1 VAVPRR
7 LFSDARFAIRAL
19 RRAPVVTT
27 AALLTL
33 ALGVG
38 LNTAIFS
45 VVQAVLVD
53 QLPYRSADRLV
64 AVSLE
69 SSDPRGRVPGWV
81 VDEWGRRGR
90 TMTRFAAYDDSQL
103 LLRDAGRTDVLRG
116 MRVSAGFF
124 DTLGVEVAAGRG
136 LRPEDDTP
144 RANVLVITHELWAS
158 RFGADAGVIGRVVDT
173 DGVPYRV
180 IGILPPGFQPL
191 RMSNAAERPQFFA
204 PLGLDP
210 ARVAARDTSDVR
222 VIGRL
227 APGATAAQAQSELG
241 AIARDLYRQ
250 STGQQAR
257 EVPIRVQPMLDRL
270 VGPIRFALWL
280 LLAAVSLVLLMACA
294 NVASLQL
301 VRATERTR
309 EFAVRGALGA
319 SRGTLAGQVMVESLL
334 IALLGGAA
342 GLLVAR
348 AALAAILHWAPKELA
363 RLDDV
368 RIDERVLLFTLSVS
382 VATAAISGLAPAWA
396 AARADVNDVLKRSA
410 GFAGRAFGKRLRGGL
425 VVVDIALA
433 FLLVLATGL
442 LGRSYG
448 KLLTLDAG
456 FDPGHVLTLTPVI
469 GSRPFTTSREG
480 LADYYRRLM
489 ERVVAVPGVSA
500 AGLISNV
507 PLSNIEP
514 APVRTDADAQLADA
528 DVPTADIFIAGGDYF
543 RALRI
548 PLRRG
553 RLIGD
558 RDGAPDAAAVVVSES
573 FAARRFTGDPIG
585 QRLRIRFAGR
595 TQSARIV
602 GIVGDVRYDRLE
614 RAPGQAIYVPLTLYP
629 FHYTRLVVRTS
640 GEETAQ
646 RAILSSIHA
655 FDPLL
660 GVFHVQ
666 PMTDYVDSALAERR
680 FPLALLASFGTLAL
694 ALAGI
699 GLYGVVSHALVL
711 RRPEFGVRVALGARP
726 SQILA
731 LVLRQALVLV
741 AGGLAAGVLA
751 ALAVSRILASAVFG
765 IAAIDPPSVAL
776 TAAALGAV
784 TVAATLL
791 PARAAI
797 RIDPVAALRSD

>member
-1 VAVPRR
+1 MSRR
-7 LFSDARFAIRAL
+7 VLSDARFAIRAL
-19 RRAPVVTT
+19 RRAPVVTA

-64 AVSLE
+64 AVTLE
-69 SSDPRGRVPGWV
+69 SSDARGRVPGWV

-103 LLRDAGRTDVLRG
+103 LLREAGRTDVLRG

-124 DTLGVEVAAGRG
+124 ETLGVDVAAGRG
-136 LRPEDDTP
+136 FRPEDDTP
-144 RANVLVITHELWAS
+144 RANVLVLTHELWTS
-158 RFGADAGVIGRVVDT
+158 RFGADAGVIGRVVNT

-210 ARVAARDTSDVR
+210 ASVAARDTGSFR

-227 APGATAAQAQSELG
+227 ASGATAAQAQSELG
-241 AIARDLYRQ
+241 AIARDLFRQ
-250 STGQQAR
+250 TAGQQAR
-257 EVPIRVQPMLDRL
+257 DVPVRVQPMLDRL

-319 SRGTLAGQVMVESLL
+319 SRGALAAQVMIESLS
-334 IALLGGAA
+334 IGLLGGAA

-348 AALAAILHWAPKELA
+348 AAVGAILHWAPKELA
-363 RLDDV
+363 RLDAV
-368 RIDERVLLFTLSVS
+368 RIDGRVLLFTLSVS
-382 VATAAISGLAPAWA
+382 VATAVLSGLAPAWA

-456 FDPGHVLTLTPVI
+456 FDPGRVLTLTPVI
-469 GSRPFTTSREG
+469 GSRPFMATREG
-480 LADYYRRLM
+480 PVDYYRRLM
-489 ERVVAVPGVSA
+489 ERVAAVPGVSA
-500 AGLISNV
+500 VGMVSNV

-514 APVRTDADAQLADA
+514 APVRTDADAQLPDA
-528 DVPTADIFIAGGDYF
+528 DVPAADIFIAGGEYF
-543 RALRI
+543 GALRI
-548 PLRRG
+548 PLVRG
-553 RLIGD
+553 RLISD

-573 FAARRFTGDPIG
+573 FAARRFTGDPVG
-585 QRLRIRFAGR
+585 QRLRIRFAGID
-595 TQSARIV
+595 QSARIV

-614 RAPGQAIYVPLTLYP
+614 RAPGQAIYVPRALYP

-640 GEETAQ
+640 GEAAELQ
-646 RAILSSIHA
+646 RAILSSIHE

-666 PMTDYVDSALAERR
+666 PMADYVDSALAERR

-699 GLYGVVSHALVL
+699 GLYGVVSHSLVL
-711 RRPEFGVRVALGARP
+711 RTPEFGVRVALGARP

-741 AGGLAAGVLA
+741 AGGLGAGVLA

-797 RIDPVAALRSD
+797 RIDPVAALRAD